1 VRHIDLWQAPDTNLD
16 PDIAFRPSPMWRAC
30 CVAFLGVALVRRSR
44 FAAPLSG
51 YRLSAGEPLSAFAA
65 RLTAPIWRDEI
76 QQRNWICRTGAAI
89 VTAAVVTAAVVTAV
103 VAAGERTPARVETAA
118 CVKTA
123 ASVKTAAAGPDSAR
137 MTAAPAPREHG
148 RSSDGNNHGD
158 RCN

>member
-118 CVKTA
+118 
-123 ASVKTAAAGPDSAR
+123 SVKTAAAGPDSAR

>member
-123 ASVKTAAAGPDSAR
+123 AAGPDSAR

>member
-1 VRHIDLWQAPDTNLD
+1 MRHIDLWQALDANFDPNL
-16 PDIAFRPSPMWRAC
+16 AFALRLRGGRRHFPRRRAR
-30 CVAFLGVALVRRSR
+30 AQER

-89 VTAAVVTAAVVTAV
+89 VTAAIITAAVVTAAVVTAV
-103 VAAGERTPARVETAA
+103 VAAGERTPARVE
-118 CVKTA
+118 TA

-148 RSSDGNNHGD
+148 RSSDRNNHGD
-158 RCN
+158 RRN